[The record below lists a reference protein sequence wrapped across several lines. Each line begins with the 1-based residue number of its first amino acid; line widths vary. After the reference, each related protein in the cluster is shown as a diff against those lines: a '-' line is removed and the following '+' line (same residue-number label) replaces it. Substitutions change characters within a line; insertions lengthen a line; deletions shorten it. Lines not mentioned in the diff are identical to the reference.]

1 MDGMPN
7 VVRSLVLG
15 SLLLLSPLHV
25 MAQMPGAEPATPAS
39 SATAGNPVPFPE
51 WLQGVREEAL
61 GRGITTST
69 IETALRDITPVE
81 QILQRDRSQA
91 EFKETLDQ
99 YIARR
104 VGVPTIRL
112 GRQMRTTHAAV
123 LDKVVAQY
131 KVPSDVLVAVWG
143 LESNFG
149 RFSGVRPLIP
159 TLATLAYDNRRSA
172 MFRSQLFDALAILD
186 AGYIDLPRLK
196 GSWAG
201 AMGQPQF
208 MPSSYLKYAVD
219 FDADGRRD
227 IWASQPDVFA
237 SVGNYLATNGW
248 VPGQTWGRPVTLP
261 KDTTALAG
269 DAPLRT
275 TGCRAAKELTEPKPL
290 AAWQALGV
298 RTATGTALPQADI
311 AASLLRTDSGA
322 FLVYPNY
329 EVLLSYNCAHAYA
342 MAVARLADRIDD
354 TDPLPAAKKKK
365 KKKRRSR
372 TAQLTI
378 ETALRAVPYNSL
390 PHNPQIDSADEASA
404 SQGFSSTL
412 ISVTTP
418 SSTIAA

>member
-1 MDGMPN
+1 MIVMPI
-7 VVRSLVLG
+7 VARSLVLG
-15 SLLLLSPLHV
+15 SLLMLCPLAV
-25 MAQMPGAEPATPAS
+25 RAQGPEAATTTPVGGVPAVTPL
-39 SATAGNPVPFPE
+39 PFPE

-61 GRGITTST
+61 ARGISPGTVES
-69 IETALRDITPVE
+69 ALRDITPVE
-81 QILQRDRSQA
+81 QILQRDRTQA
-91 EFKETLDQ
+91 EFRETLDE

-123 LDKVVAQY
+123 LGKVVAQY

-149 RFSGVRPLIP
+149 RFSGVRPIVP
-159 TLATLAYDNRRSA
+159 TLATLAYDNRRGA
-172 MFRSQLFDALAILD
+172 LFRSQLFDALAILD

-227 IWASQPDVFA
+227 IWTSQPDVFA

-248 VPGQTWGRPVTLP
+248 VPGQTWGRRVTLP
-261 KDTTALAG
+261 KDATGLAQETT
-269 DAPLRT
+269 LRT
-275 TGCRAAKELTEPKPL
+275 TGCRAAKEMSEPKPL

-298 RTATGTALPQADI
+298 RTADGSALPNADI

-342 MAVARLADRIDD
+342 MAVARLSDRIDD
-354 TDPLPAAKKKK
+354 TDPLPTAKKSTSKK
-365 KKKRRSR
+365 KKKR
-372 TAQLTI
+372 
-378 ETALRAVPYNSL
+378 
-390 PHNPQIDSADEASA
+390 
-404 SQGFSSTL
+404 
-412 ISVTTP
+412 
-418 SSTIAA
+418 

>member
-7 VVRSLVLG
+7 VARSLILG
-15 SLLLLSPLHV
+15 SLLIVSPLH
-25 MAQMPGAEPATPAS
+25 AQVPSPGAGPSTSGGAAATSASAPAATPTAI
-39 SATAGNPVPFPE
+39 ATAGTPLPFPE

-61 GRGITTST
+61 ARGISPGTVES
-69 IETALRDITPVE
+69 ALRDITPVE

-131 KVPSDVLVAVWG
+131 KVPSEVLVAVWG

-172 MFRSQLFDALAILD
+172 LFRSQLFDALAILD
-186 AGYIDLPRLK
+186 AGHIDLPRLK

-261 KDTTALAG
+261 ADTTALAR
-269 DAPLRT
+269 DTPLRT
-275 TGCRAAKELTEPKPL
+275 TGCRATKELTEPKPL
-290 AAWQALGV
+290 AAWQVLGV
-298 RTATGTALPQADI
+298 RTATGTALPKADI
-311 AASLLRTDSGA
+311 TASLLRTDSGA

-354 TDPLPAAKKKK
+354 TDPLPTAKKKK
-365 KKKRRSR
+365 KKR
-372 TAQLTI
+372 
-378 ETALRAVPYNSL
+378 
-390 PHNPQIDSADEASA
+390 
-404 SQGFSSTL
+404 
-412 ISVTTP
+412 
-418 SSTIAA
+418 